1 MSLPFSAAQFFDV
14 FRRYNEGVWPWQW
27 VLTALAAAAAVQAW
41 RGSSATS
48 RWACGA
54 LAALWLWTGSV
65 YHLAYFSSLS
75 PAGLVFGGLFIL
87 QAALLAWYGV
97 ARGSLR
103 LAGGRGGAALLGGA
117 LVLYALV
124 GYPLTGYALGH
135 RYPDAPTFG
144 APCPTTIFTFGLLL
158 WAAAPVP
165 RAVLVVPALWA
176 MLGASVVRFG
186 MWEDLVMLGGA
197 LLAVPLLLRRGGARR
212 AASGGA
218 PIGPVGRGVAGAG
231 HVRGAH

>member
-1 MSLPFSAAQFFDV
+1 MPIPFSAAQFFDV

-27 VLTALAAAAAVQAW
+27 VLTAVAAAAAAQAW
-41 RGSSATS
+41 RGSPARS
-48 RWACGA
+48 RRACGA
-54 LAALWLWTGSV
+54 LAALWLWTGAV
-65 YHLAYFSSLS
+65 YHLAYFSTLS
-75 PAGLVFGGLFIL
+75 PAGLLFGALFIL
-87 QAALLAWYGV
+87 EAGLLAWYGV
-97 ARGSLR
+97 ARRRLR
-103 LAGGRGGAALLGGA
+103 LAGGQGGGAALLGGA

-135 RYPDAPTFG
+135 RYPAAPSFG

-165 RAVLVVPALWA
+165 RAVLAGPALWA

-197 LLAVPLLLRRGGARR
+197 LVALPLLLRRGGGRR
-212 AASGGA
+212 AAAGGD
-218 PIGPVGRGVAGAG
+218 PIERGVVGEIAGAG
-231 HVRGAH
+231 RVQ